1 MSSPD
6 IIANKLSEES
16 IRTRLSEEFRKASWN
31 EFGLNNDELIAYGE
45 NIYAKQE
52 KLRSCEK
59 KRRNKIRKY

>member
-1 MSSPD
+1 MTSPD

-45 NIYAKQE
+45 KNICKTGKAE
-52 KLRSCEK
+52 IMREK
-59 KRRNKIRKY
+59 KKK

>member
-1 MSSPD
+1 MTSPD

-45 NIYAKQE
+45 KYICKIGIAE
-52 KLRSCEK
+52 IMREK
-59 KRRNKIRKY
+59 KKK

>member
-1 MSSPD
+1 MTSPD

-45 NIYAKQE
+45 KMNMQNMK
-52 KLRSCEK
+52 S
-59 KRRNKIRKY
+59 